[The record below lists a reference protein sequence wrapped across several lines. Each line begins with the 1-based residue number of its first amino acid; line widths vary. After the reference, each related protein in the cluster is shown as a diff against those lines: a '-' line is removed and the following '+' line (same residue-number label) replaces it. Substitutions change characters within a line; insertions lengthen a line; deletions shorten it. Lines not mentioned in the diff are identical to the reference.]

1 MLVLT
6 RKPGEK
12 IRLGSE
18 ITVTVLDINGNRVRI
33 GIDAPDRVSILR
45 CELEKPEEDLDRQIS
60 PVTPPR
66 QAQPA

>member
-18 ITVTVLDINGNRVRI
+18 ITVTVLEINGNRVRI
-33 GIDAPDRVSILR
+33 GIDAPDRVTILR
-45 CELEKPEEDLDRQIS
+45 CELEKPERDLDRQVS